1 MQHDSWGDT
10 EPAAIRAGR
19 RRERPL
25 ILLSAGAL
33 AMTDVT
39 KTPPSYPVK
48 RGALCCWTARR
59 SYCHPVMTPHRLDE
73 IRAFHA
79 ALSTRYQAN
88 PAPINALER
97 HAVLS
102 MMAELLEHAEKT
114 IQA

>member
-1 MQHDSWGDT
+1 MQQDPWGDT
-10 EPAAIRAGR
+10 EPAATRAGC

-33 AMTDVT
+33 A
-39 KTPPSYPVK
+39 TPAATTTPRPTEEN
-48 RGALCCWTARR
+48 GARWAARQ
-59 SYCHPVMTPHRLDE
+59 SYCQPVMTPHRLDE

-79 ALSTRYQAN
+79 ALSTRYQTN

-102 MMAELLEHAEKT
+102 MMAELLEHAEET